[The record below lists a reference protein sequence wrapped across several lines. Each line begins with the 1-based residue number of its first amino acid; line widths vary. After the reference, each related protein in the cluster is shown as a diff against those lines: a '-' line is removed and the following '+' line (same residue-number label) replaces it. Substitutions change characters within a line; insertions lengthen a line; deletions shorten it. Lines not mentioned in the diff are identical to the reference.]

1 MKQSKNK
8 IDCTPAKHEEGVA
21 KCLIQMCKDSNA
33 AITFFSMDCEDGYE
47 VTISARKK
55 GTRTYNEFSLEEF
68 EAIKAMA
75 EEKLDR
81 LRTIRSSRTS
91 SMFAK
96 EILRMQKKMSR
107 SKRTLMMKKSRINL
121 VMQCNILTATDI
133 LICEYSIHK

>member
-33 AITFFSMDCEDGYE
+33 AITSFSMDCEDGYE

-55 GTRTYNEFSLEEF
+55 GKR
-68 EAIKAMA
+68 
-75 EEKLDR
+75 
-81 LRTIRSSRTS
+81 
-91 SMFAK
+91 
-96 EILRMQKKMSR
+96 ILRMQKKMSR